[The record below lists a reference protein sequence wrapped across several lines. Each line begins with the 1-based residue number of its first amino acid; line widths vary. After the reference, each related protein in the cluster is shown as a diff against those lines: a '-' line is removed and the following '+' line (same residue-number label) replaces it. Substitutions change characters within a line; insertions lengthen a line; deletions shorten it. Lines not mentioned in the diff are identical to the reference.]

1 MFKFMTR
8 GPSKTEADTHMA
20 ECARLRAALDNVQAN
35 VMLADTDLRIVY
47 ANRSVETMLRAAEAD
62 IRRAVPDFRASALV
76 GTSLASL
83 HEDPARRRALLANL
97 ASVVDSR
104 LELGGR
110 TYRTVA
116 NPLCDAEGRRLG
128 MVVEW
133 TDLTEQLRSE
143 AEIARRAEAES
154 QRAAD
159 NLRIRA
165 ALDCVSGNVML
176 ADAGNNIVY
185 VNQAVLGM
193 FRASAQ
199 DIRKDLP
206 QFDPDR
212 LLGANIDAF
221 HKNPARQQHVLS
233 ALRGTHKAQLE
244 IGGRTFRFIANS
256 VLDGDGKR
264 LGTVVE
270 WVDRTQEVSVEV
282 EVQNIVSAAQQGD
295 LTRRIREDGKDGF
308 FKTLSV
314 GINGLVENVGD
325 MVSRIKS
332 SVSEVQT
339 GAEEISKGNLNLSQR
354 TEEQASSL
362 EETAS
367 SMEEMTSTVRQTA
380 DNAGQANQLAMA
392 ARQQAEKGGAV
403 VSSAVSAMS
412 GINEASKKIAEII
425 GVINEIA
432 FQTNLLAL
440 NAAVEAARAG
450 EQGRGFAVVA
460 TEVRNLAGRSATAAK
475 EIKALIQ
482 DSVLRVDEG
491 SRLVNESGRTLDEIV
506 NAVKKVTDIV
516 AEIAAASRE
525 QSSGID
531 QVNKAVMQMDQT
543 TQQNA
548 ALVEEAAA
556 ASQAIVEQAQAL
568 NAMIAHYR
576 VAGESAARIAAH
588 PAAGEV
594 ERPGAAAPRRTAAPV
609 ARARKVAG
617 NVDRSEY

>member
-199 DIRKDLP
+199 DIPR
-206 QFDPDR
+206 
-212 LLGANIDAF
+212 ASN
-221 HKNPARQQHVLS
+221 
-233 ALRGTHKAQLE
+233 TC
-244 IGGRTFRFIANS
+244 FR
-256 VLDGDGKR
+256 R
-264 LGTVVE
+264 C
-270 WVDRTQEVSVEV
+270 
-282 EVQNIVSAAQQGD
+282 AA
-295 LTRRIREDGKDGF
+295 LTRR
-308 FKTLSV
+308 S
-314 GINGLVENVGD
+314 
-325 MVSRIKS
+325 SRSGAAPSGS
-332 SVSEVQT
+332 SPTPCS
-339 GAEEISKGNLNLSQR
+339 
-354 TEEQASSL
+354 
-362 EETAS
+362 TA
-367 SMEEMTSTVRQTA
+367 TA
-380 DNAGQANQLAMA
+380 N
-392 ARQQAEKGGAV
+392 
-403 VSSAVSAMS
+403 VSAPWS
-412 GINEASKKIAEII
+412 N
-425 GVINEIA
+425 
-432 FQTNLLAL
+432 
-440 NAAVEAARAG
+440 
-450 EQGRGFAVVA
+450 
-460 TEVRNLAGRSATAAK
+460 
-475 EIKALIQ
+475 
-482 DSVLRVDEG
+482 G
-491 SRLVNESGRTLDEIV
+491 SI
-506 NAVKKVTDIV
+506 
-516 AEIAAASRE
+516 
-525 QSSGID
+525 
-531 QVNKAVMQMDQT
+531 
-543 TQQNA
+543 
-548 ALVEEAAA
+548 
-556 ASQAIVEQAQAL
+556 
-568 NAMIAHYR
+568 
-576 VAGESAARIAAH
+576 
-588 PAAGEV
+588 
-594 ERPGAAAPRRTAAPV
+594 APRRSP
-609 ARARKVAG
+609 
-617 NVDRSEY
+617 